1 MAAAPPTG
9 SWAGSGFP
17 GAGSRWREHRWNF
30 PWRCWALA
38 LSLGGLLV
46 GWGDPSGLGWDLQER
61 GRWTWEH
68 GGCGC
73 EAREPPGE
81 VLDPGGRG
89 SCSLGGAP
97 ANHSHLQEHGG
108 WGAPGPAAVGLF
120 AGSMM
125 MAEHHRVLPESLNS
139 LQPPTIEEETAPEWS
154 ESRSRSRKG
163 VAGWGL
169 ELGPV

>member
-1 MAAAPPTG
+1 MEL
-9 SWAGSGFP
+9 SMEMLGSGSEPGRAARWLGRPQWAWVGFAGAGKVDLGARRVWLRGEASLGNRPGRSWTP
-17 GAGSRWREHRWNF
+17 GAGAPVHWE
-30 PWRCWALA
+30 
-38 LSLGGLLV
+38 GLPLTTVTCRSTGV
-46 GWGDPSGLGWDLQER
+46 G
-61 GRWTWEH
+61 
-68 GGCGC
+68 
-73 EAREPPGE
+73 
-81 VLDPGGRG
+81 
-89 SCSLGGAP
+89 
-97 ANHSHLQEHGG
+97 
-108 WGAPGPAAVGLF
+108 GAPGPAAVGLF